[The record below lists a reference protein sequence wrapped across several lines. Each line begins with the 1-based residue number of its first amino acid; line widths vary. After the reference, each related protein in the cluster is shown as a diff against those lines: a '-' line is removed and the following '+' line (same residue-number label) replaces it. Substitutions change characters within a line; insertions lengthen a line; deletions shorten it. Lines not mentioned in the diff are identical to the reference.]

1 MIKQPRPSTELRE
14 ALLALGGLFRQ
25 AVFFSVFTNF
35 LALTPTVY
43 MMQVYGRVLD
53 SRNYT
58 TLAMLT
64 LLVVMV
70 YVFME
75 VLDWARAEIL
85 HRASLKLDQQLND
98 RVFNVSFY
106 AKLRGA
112 QGGPRAPEDM
122 RALRDF
128 LSSPVLLAVLDAPIS
143 LLFMILIYLI
153 NPLMGFMTAFGAVV
167 QILLAFMTEK
177 GTQKLLVDANRG
189 SASAQSYAHS
199 SLRNAEAIEAMGMLD
214 SIHARWLE
222 KQRQFLLSQAVAS
235 DRAGISTAL
244 SKFVQITL
252 GSALLGLG
260 AWLTVKGAFL
270 DGGSMMLVA
279 SILGG
284 RAVAPITQVITQWK
298 LVVGAR
304 DAYERLGNLL
314 GNIPE
319 KPTGMSLPAPRGHL
333 SVEAVTASAPGSPL
347 AIIRGITFVIPAGDI
362 IAMIGPSASGKS
374 TLARLL
380 VGIWPSASGKIRLDG
395 VDVFTWNKAE
405 LGPHIGYLPQDV
417 ELFDGSLAENIARFG
432 AIDRDKVEAAARQV
446 GLHDVIMAL
455 PEGYD
460 AQIGEEGC
468 FLSGGQRQRVGLA
481 RAIYGAPQFIVLD
494 EPNSSL
500 DEAGEAALLD
510 TLRWLKAEGKTVV
523 VITHRA
529 SVFPAVDRILLLRDG
544 AVHGYGVRDEILAA
558 LSGQQQ
564 AAPPAVAPARAAVA
578 A

>member
-1 MIKQPRPSTELRE
+1 M
-14 ALLALGGLFRQ
+14 LALGGLFRQ

-70 YVFME
+70 YIFME

-98 RVFNVSFY
+98 RVFNISFY

-128 LSSPVLLAVLDAPIS
+128 LSSPILLAVLDAPIS

-153 NPLMGFMTAFGAVV
+153 NPLMGFMTAFGAVI

-189 SASAQSYAHS
+189 SASAQSYAHN

-260 AWLTVKGAFL
+260 CWLTVKGAFL

-284 RAVAPITQVITQWK
+284 RAVAPITQVISQWK
-298 LVVGAR
+298 QVVSAR

-314 GNIPE
+314 GNIQE
-319 KPTGMSLPAPRGHL
+319 KPSGMSLPAPKGNL
-333 SVEAVTASAPGSPL
+333 TVEGITASAPGSPM
-347 AIIRGITFVIPAGDI
+347 AIIRGISFVIPAGEI

-395 VDVFTWNKAE
+395 ADIFAWNKTE

-417 ELFDGSLAENIARFG
+417 ELFDGTLAENIARFG
-432 AIDRDKVEAAARQV
+432 QVDRDKVEAAAKRV
-446 GLHDVIMAL
+446 GLHDIIMAL

-481 RAIYGAPQFIVLD
+481 RAVYDAPQFIVLD

-510 TLRWLKAEGKTVV
+510 TLRWLKAEGRTVV
-523 VITHRA
+523 VITHRS

-544 AVHGYGVRDEILAA
+544 TVNGYGARDEILAA

-564 AAPPAVAPARAAVA
+564 PAAPAPARAAVA
-578 A
+578 AA

>member
-1 MIKQPRPSTELRE
+1 MIKQPRQSTELRE
-14 ALLALGGLFRQ
+14 ALLGLGKLFRQ

-64 LLVVMV
+64 LLVVMM
-70 YVFME
+70 YIFME

-85 HRASLKLDQQLND
+85 HRASLKLDDQLND
-98 RVFNVSFY
+98 RIFNVSFY

-112 QGGPRAPEDM
+112 QGGPRAPEDI

-128 LSSPVLLAVLDAPIS
+128 IASPTLLAVLDAPIS

-153 NPLMGFMTAFGAVV
+153 NPLMGFMTAFGAVI

-189 SASAQSYAHS
+189 SASAQSYAHN
-199 SLRNAEAIEAMGMLD
+199 SLRHAEAIEAMGMLE

-260 AWLTVKGAFL
+260 SWLTVKGAFL

-284 RAVAPITQVITQWK
+284 RAVAPITQVISQWK
-298 LVVGAR
+298 QVVSAR
-304 DAYERLGNLL
+304 DAYDRLGTLL

-319 KPTGMSLPAPRGHL
+319 RQTGMSLPPPRGNL
-333 SVEAVTASAPGSPL
+333 SVEGVTATAPASQL
-347 AIIRGITFVIPAGDI
+347 AIIRGITFVIPAGEVV
-362 IAMIGPSASGKS
+362 AMIGPSASGKS

-395 VDVFTWNKAE
+395 ADVFAWNKAE

-432 AIDRDKVEAAARQV
+432 QIDRDKVEAAARQV
-446 GLHDVIMAL
+446 GLHDIILGL
-455 PEGYD
+455 PDGYD
-460 AQIGEEGC
+460 SQIGDEGC

-481 RAIYGAPQFIVLD
+481 RAIYGNPQFIVLD

-500 DEAGEAALLD
+500 DEAGEAALLA
-510 TLRWLKAEGKTVV
+510 TLKWLKSEGKTVV
-523 VITHRA
+523 IITHRTT
-529 SVFPAVDRILLLRDG
+529 VFPAVDRILVLRDG
-544 AVHGYGVRDEILAA
+544 VIQGYGTRDEIMAA
-558 LSGQQQ
+558 LSGQQS
-564 AAPPAVAPARAAVA
+564 AAPPPARVA
-578 A
+578 AAA

>member
-1 MIKQPRPSTELRE
+1 MIKQPRQSTELRE
-14 ALLALGGLFRQ
+14 ALLGLGKLFRQ

-64 LLVVMV
+64 LLVVMM
-70 YVFME
+70 YIFME

-85 HRASLKLDQQLND
+85 HRASLKLDDQLND
-98 RVFNVSFY
+98 RIFNVSFY

-128 LSSPVLLAVLDAPIS
+128 IASPTLLAVLDAPIS

-153 NPLMGFMTAFGAVV
+153 NPLMGFMTAFGAVI

-189 SASAQSYAHS
+189 SASAQSYAHN
-199 SLRNAEAIEAMGMLD
+199 SLRHAEAIEAMGMLE

-260 AWLTVKGAFL
+260 SWLTVKGAFL

-284 RAVAPITQVITQWK
+284 RAVAPITQVISQWK
-298 LVVGAR
+298 QVVSAR
-304 DAYERLGNLL
+304 DAYDRLGTLL

-319 KPTGMSLPAPRGHL
+319 RQTGMSLPPPRGNL
-333 SVEAVTASAPGSPL
+333 SVEGVTATAPASQL
-347 AIIRGITFVIPAGDI
+347 AIIRGITFIIPAGEVV
-362 IAMIGPSASGKS
+362 AMIGPSASGKS

-395 VDVFTWNKAE
+395 ADVFAWNKAE

-432 AIDRDKVEAAARQV
+432 QIDRDKVEAAARQV
-446 GLHDVIMAL
+446 GLHDIILGL
-455 PEGYD
+455 PDGYD
-460 AQIGEEGC
+460 SQIGDEGC

-481 RAIYGAPQFIVLD
+481 RAIYGNPQFIVLD

-500 DEAGEAALLD
+500 DEAGEAALLA
-510 TLRWLKAEGKTVV
+510 TLKWLKSEGKTVV
-523 VITHRA
+523 IITHRTT
-529 SVFPAVDRILLLRDG
+529 VFPAVDRILVLRDG
-544 AVHGYGVRDEILAA
+544 VIQGYGTRDEIMAA
-558 LSGQQQ
+558 LSGQQS
-564 AAPPAVAPARAAVA
+564 AAPPPARVA
-578 A
+578 AAA

>member
-1 MIKQPRPSTELRE
+1 MIKQPRQSTELRE
-14 ALLALGGLFRQ
+14 ALLGLGKLFRQ

-64 LLVVMV
+64 LLVVMM
-70 YVFME
+70 YIFME

-85 HRASLKLDQQLND
+85 HRASLKLDDQLND
-98 RVFNVSFY
+98 RIFNVSFY

-128 LSSPVLLAVLDAPIS
+128 IASPTLLAVLDAPIS

-153 NPLMGFMTAFGAVV
+153 NPLMGFMTAFGAVI

-189 SASAQSYAHS
+189 SASAQSYAHN
-199 SLRNAEAIEAMGMLD
+199 SLRHAEAIEAMGMLE

-244 SKFVQITL
+244 SKLVQITL

-260 AWLTVKGAFL
+260 VWLTIKGAFL

-284 RAVAPITQVITQWK
+284 RAVAPITQVISQWK
-298 LVVGAR
+298 QVVSAR
-304 DAYERLGNLL
+304 DAYDRLGTLL

-319 KPTGMSLPAPRGHL
+319 RQTGMSLPPPQGNL
-333 SVEAVTASAPGSPL
+333 SVEGVTATAPASQL
-347 AIIRGITFVIPAGDI
+347 AIIRGITFVIPAGEVV
-362 IAMIGPSASGKS
+362 AMIGPSASGKS

-395 VDVFTWNKAE
+395 ADVFAWNKAE

-432 AIDRDKVEAAARQV
+432 QIDRDKVEAAARQV
-446 GLHDVIMAL
+446 GLHDIILGL
-455 PEGYD
+455 PDGYD
-460 AQIGEEGC
+460 SQIGDEGC

-481 RAIYGAPQFIVLD
+481 RAIYGNPRFVVLD

-500 DEAGEAALLD
+500 DEAGEAALLA
-510 TLRWLKAEGKTVV
+510 TLRWLKSEGRTVV
-523 VITHRA
+523 IITHRTT
-529 SVFPAVDRILLLRDG
+529 VFPAVDRILVLRDG
-544 AVHGYGVRDEILAA
+544 VIQGYGTRDEIMAA
-558 LSGQQQ
+558 LSGQQS
-564 AAPPAVAPARAAVA
+564 AAPPPARVA
-578 A
+578 AAA

>member
-1 MIKQPRPSTELRE
+1 MIKQPRQSTELRE
-14 ALLALGGLFRQ
+14 ALLGLGKLFRQ

-64 LLVVMV
+64 LLVVMM
-70 YVFME
+70 YIFME

-85 HRASLKLDQQLND
+85 HRASLKLDDQLND
-98 RVFNVSFY
+98 RIFNVSFY

-128 LSSPVLLAVLDAPIS
+128 IASPTLLAVLDAPIS
-143 LLFMILIYLI
+143 LLFMILVYLI
-153 NPLMGFMTAFGAVV
+153 NPLMGFMTAFGAVI

-189 SASAQSYAHS
+189 SASAQSYAHN
-199 SLRNAEAIEAMGMLD
+199 SLRHAEAIEAMGMLE

-260 AWLTVKGAFL
+260 SWLTVKGAFL

-284 RAVAPITQVITQWK
+284 RAVAPITQVISQWK
-298 LVVGAR
+298 QVVSAR
-304 DAYERLGNLL
+304 DAYDRLGTLL

-319 KPTGMSLPAPRGHL
+319 RQTGMSLPPPQGNL
-333 SVEAVTASAPGSPL
+333 SVEGVTATAPATQL
-347 AIIRGITFVIPAGDI
+347 AIIRGITFIIPAGEVV
-362 IAMIGPSASGKS
+362 AMIGPSASGKS

-395 VDVFTWNKAE
+395 ADVFAWNKAE

-432 AIDRDKVEAAARQV
+432 QIDRDKVEAAARQV
-446 GLHDVIMAL
+446 GLHDIILGL
-455 PEGYD
+455 PDGYD
-460 AQIGEEGC
+460 SQIGDEGC

-481 RAIYGAPQFIVLD
+481 RAIYANPRFVVLD

-500 DEAGEAALLD
+500 DEAGEAALLA
-510 TLRWLKAEGKTVV
+510 TLRWLKSEGRTVV
-523 VITHRA
+523 IITHRT
-529 SVFPAVDRILLLRDG
+529 SVFPAVDRILVLRDG
-544 AVHGYGVRDEILAA
+544 VIQGYGTRDEIMAA
-558 LSGQQQ
+558 LSGQQP
-564 AAPPAVAPARAAVA
+564 APPPARVA
-578 A
+578 AAA

>member
-1 MIKQPRPSTELRE
+1 MIKQPRQSTELRE
-14 ALLALGGLFRQ
+14 ALLGLGKLFRQ

-64 LLVVMV
+64 LLVVMM
-70 YVFME
+70 YIFME

-85 HRASLKLDQQLND
+85 HRASLKLDDQLND
-98 RVFNVSFY
+98 RIFNVSFY

-128 LSSPVLLAVLDAPIS
+128 IASPTLLAVLDAPIS

-153 NPLMGFMTAFGAVV
+153 NPLMGFMTAFGAVI

-189 SASAQSYAHS
+189 SASAQSYAHN
-199 SLRNAEAIEAMGMLD
+199 SLRHAEAIEAMGMLE

-244 SKFVQITL
+244 SKLVQITL

-260 AWLTVKGAFL
+260 VWLTIKGAFL

-284 RAVAPITQVITQWK
+284 RAVAPITQVISQWK
-298 LVVGAR
+298 QVVSAR
-304 DAYERLGNLL
+304 DAYDRLGTLL

-319 KPTGMSLPAPRGHL
+319 RQTGMSLPPPRGNL
-333 SVEAVTASAPGSPL
+333 SVEGVTATAPASQL
-347 AIIRGITFVIPAGDI
+347 AIIRGITFIIPAGEVV
-362 IAMIGPSASGKS
+362 AMIGPSASGKS

-395 VDVFTWNKAE
+395 ADVFAWNKAE

-432 AIDRDKVEAAARQV
+432 QIDRDKVEAAARQV
-446 GLHDVIMAL
+446 GLHDIILGL
-455 PEGYD
+455 PDGYD
-460 AQIGEEGC
+460 SQIGDEGC

-481 RAIYGAPQFIVLD
+481 RAIYGNPRFVVLD

-500 DEAGEAALLD
+500 DEAGEAALLA
-510 TLRWLKAEGKTVV
+510 TLKWLKSEARTVV
-523 VITHRA
+523 IITHRTT
-529 SVFPAVDRILLLRDG
+529 VFPAVDRILVLRDG
-544 AVHGYGVRDEILAA
+544 VIQGYGTRDEIMAA
-558 LSGQQQ
+558 LSGQQP
-564 AAPPAVAPARAAVA
+564 APPPARVA
-578 A
+578 AAA

>member
-1 MIKQPRPSTELRE
+1 MMMKQPKQSTELRE
-14 ALLALGGLFRQ
+14 AMMALEKLFTQ
-25 AVFFSVFTNF
+25 AIFFSVFTNF

-53 SRNYT
+53 SRNYM

-70 YVFME
+70 YIFME
-75 VLDWARAEIL
+75 LIDWVRAEIL
-85 HRASLKLDQQLND
+85 HRASLKLDEQINT
-98 RVFNVSFY
+98 RIFNVSFY
-106 AKLRGA
+106 SKLRGA
-112 QGGPRAPEDM
+112 QGGPRAPEDL
-122 RALRDF
+122 RTIRDF
-128 LSSPVLLAVLDAPIS
+128 ISSPTLLAVLDAPIS

-153 NPLMGFMTAFGAVV
+153 NPIMGFMTAFGAVV

-189 SASAQSYAHS
+189 SSMAQSFAHN
-199 SLRNAEAIEAMGMLD
+199 SLRHAEAIEAMGMLN

-222 KQRQFLLSQAVAS
+222 KQRQFLLNQAIAS
-235 DRAGISTAL
+235 DRAGISSAL

-260 AWLTVKGAFL
+260 VWLTVKGAFI
-270 DGGSMMLVA
+270 DGGAMMLVA

-298 LVVGAR
+298 HVVGAR
-304 DAYERLGNLL
+304 DAYDRLGTLL
-314 GNIPE
+314 SNIPE
-319 KPTGMSLPAPRGHL
+319 RQTGMSLPAPKGNL
-333 SVEAVTASAPGSPL
+333 TVEGITASPPGSQL
-347 AIIRGITFVIPAGDI
+347 AILRGISFAVPAGDI
-362 IAMIGPSASGKS
+362 IAIIGPSASGKS

-380 VGIWPSASGKIRLDG
+380 VGIWPPASGKIRLDG
-395 VDVFTWNKAE
+395 ADVFTWDKSE

-432 AIDRDKVEAAARQV
+432 QVDMEKVEMAANLV
-446 GLHDVIMAL
+446 GLHDIIMAL

-468 FLSGGQRQRVGLA
+468 YLSGGQRQRVGLA
-481 RAIYGAPQFIVLD
+481 RAVYGNPQFIVLD

-500 DEAGEAALLD
+500 DEAGEAALLA
-510 TLRWLKAEGKTVV
+510 TLQWLKSQGKTVI
-523 VITHRA
+523 VITHRTT
-529 SVFPAVDRILLLRDG
+529 VFSAVDRILFLREG
-544 AVHGYGVRDEILAA
+544 TVQAYGPRDEVLAA
-558 LSGQQQ
+558 LAGQQ
-564 AAPPAVAPARAAVA
+564 PPAPSLPARAAA
-578 A
+578 AA

>member
-1 MIKQPRPSTELRE
+1 M
-14 ALLALGGLFRQ
+14 LALGGLFRQ

-70 YVFME
+70 YIFME

-98 RVFNVSFY
+98 RVFNISFY

-128 LSSPVLLAVLDAPIS
+128 LSSPILLAVLDAPIS

-153 NPLMGFMTAFGAVV
+153 NPLMGFMTAFGAVI
-167 QILLAFMTEK
+167 QILLAFLTEK

-189 SASAQSYAHS
+189 SASAQSYAHN

-260 AWLTVKGAFL
+260 SWLTVKGAFL
-270 DGGSMMLVA
+270 DGGAMMLVA

-284 RAVAPITQVITQWK
+284 RAVAPITQVISQWK
-298 LVVGAR
+298 QVVSAR

-314 GNIPE
+314 GNIQE
-319 KPTGMSLPAPRGHL
+319 KPSGMSLPAPKGNL
-333 SVEAVTASAPGSPL
+333 TVEGITASAPGSPM
-347 AIIRGITFVIPAGDI
+347 AIIRGISFVIPAGEI

-395 VDVFTWNKAE
+395 ADIFAWNKTE

-417 ELFDGSLAENIARFG
+417 ELFDGTLAENIARFG
-432 AIDRDKVEAAARQV
+432 QVDRDKVEAAAKRV
-446 GLHDVIMAL
+446 GLHDIIMAL

-481 RAIYGAPQFIVLD
+481 RAVYDAPQFIVLD

-510 TLRWLKAEGKTVV
+510 TLRWLKAEGRTVV
-523 VITHRA
+523 VITHRS

-544 AVHGYGVRDEILAA
+544 TVNGYGARDEILAA

-564 AAPPAVAPARAAVA
+564 PAAPAPARAAVA
-578 A
+578 AA

>member
-1 MIKQPRPSTELRE
+1 MIKQPRQSTELRE
-14 ALLALGGLFRQ
+14 ALLGLGKLFRQ

-64 LLVVMV
+64 LLVVMM
-70 YVFME
+70 YIFME

-85 HRASLKLDQQLND
+85 HRASLKLDDQLND
-98 RVFNVSFY
+98 RIFNVSFY

-128 LSSPVLLAVLDAPIS
+128 IASPTLLAVLDAPIS

-153 NPLMGFMTAFGAVV
+153 NPLMGFMTAFGAVI

-189 SASAQSYAHS
+189 SASAQSYAHN
-199 SLRNAEAIEAMGMLD
+199 SLRHAEAIEAMGMLE

-260 AWLTVKGAFL
+260 SWLTVKGAFL

-284 RAVAPITQVITQWK
+284 RAVAPITQVISQWK
-298 LVVGAR
+298 QVVSAR
-304 DAYERLGNLL
+304 DAYDRLGTLL

-319 KPTGMSLPAPRGHL
+319 RQTGMSLPPPQGNL
-333 SVEAVTASAPGSPL
+333 SVEGVTATAPASQL
-347 AIIRGITFVIPAGDI
+347 AIIRGITFVIPAGEVV
-362 IAMIGPSASGKS
+362 AMIGPSASGKS

-395 VDVFTWNKAE
+395 ADVFAWNKAE

-432 AIDRDKVEAAARQV
+432 QIDRDKVEAAARQV
-446 GLHDVIMAL
+446 GLHDIILGL
-455 PEGYD
+455 PDGYD
-460 AQIGEEGC
+460 SQIGDEGC

-481 RAIYGAPQFIVLD
+481 RAIYANPRFVVLD

-500 DEAGEAALLD
+500 DEAGEAALLA
-510 TLRWLKAEGKTVV
+510 TLKWLKSEGRTVV
-523 VITHRA
+523 IITPRT
-529 SVFPAVDRILLLRDG
+529 SVFPAVDRILVLRDG
-544 AVHGYGVRDEILAA
+544 VIQGYGTRDEIMAA
-558 LSGQQQ
+558 LSGQQP
-564 AAPPAVAPARAAVA
+564 APPPARVA
-578 A
+578 AAA

>member
-1 MIKQPRPSTELRE
+1 MIKQPRQSTELRE
-14 ALLALGGLFRQ
+14 ALLGLGKLFRQ

-64 LLVVMV
+64 LLVVMM
-70 YVFME
+70 YIFME

-85 HRASLKLDQQLND
+85 HRASLKLDDQLND
-98 RVFNVSFY
+98 RIFNVSFY

-128 LSSPVLLAVLDAPIS
+128 IASPTLLAVLDAPIS

-153 NPLMGFMTAFGAVV
+153 NPLMGFMTAFGAVI

-189 SASAQSYAHS
+189 SASAQSYAHN
-199 SLRNAEAIEAMGMLD
+199 SLRHAEAIEAMGMLE

-260 AWLTVKGAFL
+260 SWLTVKGAFL

-284 RAVAPITQVITQWK
+284 RAVAPITQVISQWK
-298 LVVGAR
+298 QVVSAR
-304 DAYERLGNLL
+304 DAYDRLGTLL

-319 KPTGMSLPAPRGHL
+319 RQTGMSLPPPQGNL
-333 SVEAVTASAPGSPL
+333 SVEGVTATAPATQL
-347 AIIRGITFVIPAGDI
+347 AIIRGITFVIPAGEVV
-362 IAMIGPSASGKS
+362 AMIGPSASGKS

-395 VDVFTWNKAE
+395 ADVFAWNKAE

-432 AIDRDKVEAAARQV
+432 QIDRDKVEAAARQV
-446 GLHDVIMAL
+446 GLHDIILGL
-455 PEGYD
+455 PDGYD
-460 AQIGEEGC
+460 SQIGDEGC

-481 RAIYGAPQFIVLD
+481 RAIYGNPRFVVLD

-500 DEAGEAALLD
+500 DEAGEAALLA
-510 TLRWLKAEGKTVV
+510 TLKWLKSEARTVV
-523 VITHRA
+523 IITHRTT
-529 SVFPAVDRILLLRDG
+529 VFPAVDRILVLRDG
-544 AVHGYGVRDEILAA
+544 VIQGYGTRDEIMAA
-558 LSGQQQ
+558 LSGQQP
-564 AAPPAVAPARAAVA
+564 APPPARVA
-578 A
+578 AAA

>member
-1 MIKQPRPSTELRE
+1 MIKQPRQSTELRE
-14 ALLALGGLFRQ
+14 ALLGLGKLFRQ

-64 LLVVMV
+64 LLVVMM
-70 YVFME
+70 YIFME

-85 HRASLKLDQQLND
+85 HRASLKLDDQLND
-98 RVFNVSFY
+98 RIFNVSFY

-128 LSSPVLLAVLDAPIS
+128 IASPTLLAVLDAPIS

-153 NPLMGFMTAFGAVV
+153 NPLMGFMTAFGAVI

-189 SASAQSYAHS
+189 SASAQSYAHN
-199 SLRNAEAIEAMGMLD
+199 SLRHAEAIEAMGMLE

-244 SKFVQITL
+244 SKLVQITL

-260 AWLTVKGAFL
+260 VWLTIKGAFL

-284 RAVAPITQVITQWK
+284 RAVAPITQVISQWK
-298 LVVGAR
+298 QVVSAR
-304 DAYERLGNLL
+304 DAYDRLGTLL

-319 KPTGMSLPAPRGHL
+319 RQTGMSLPPPQGNL
-333 SVEAVTASAPGSPL
+333 SVEGVTATAPASQL
-347 AIIRGITFVIPAGDI
+347 AIIRGITFVIPAGEVV
-362 IAMIGPSASGKS
+362 AMIGPSASGKS

-395 VDVFTWNKAE
+395 ADVFAWNKAE

-432 AIDRDKVEAAARQV
+432 QIDRDKVEAAARQV
-446 GLHDVIMAL
+446 GLHDIILGL
-455 PEGYD
+455 PDGYD
-460 AQIGEEGC
+460 SQIGDEGC

-481 RAIYGAPQFIVLD
+481 RAIYGNPRFVVLD

-500 DEAGEAALLD
+500 DEAGEAALLA
-510 TLRWLKAEGKTVV
+510 TLKWLKSEARTVV
-523 VITHRA
+523 IITHRTT
-529 SVFPAVDRILLLRDG
+529 VFPAVDRILVLRDG
-544 AVHGYGVRDEILAA
+544 VIQGYGTRDEIMAA
-558 LSGQQQ
+558 LSGQQS
-564 AAPPAVAPARAAVA
+564 AAPPPARVA
-578 A
+578 AAA

>member
-1 MIKQPRPSTELRE
+1 MIKQPRQSTELRE
-14 ALLALGGLFRQ
+14 ALLGLGKLFRQ

-64 LLVVMV
+64 LLVVMM
-70 YVFME
+70 YIFME

-85 HRASLKLDQQLND
+85 HRASLKLDDQLND
-98 RVFNVSFY
+98 RIFNVSFY

-128 LSSPVLLAVLDAPIS
+128 IASPTLLAVLDAPIS

-153 NPLMGFMTAFGAVV
+153 NPLMGFMTAFGAVI

-189 SASAQSYAHS
+189 SASAQSYAHN
-199 SLRNAEAIEAMGMLD
+199 SLRHAEAIEAMGMLE

-260 AWLTVKGAFL
+260 SWLTVKGAFL

-284 RAVAPITQVITQWK
+284 RAVAPITQVISQWK
-298 LVVGAR
+298 QVVSAR
-304 DAYERLGNLL
+304 DAYDRLGTLL

-319 KPTGMSLPAPRGHL
+319 RQTGMSLPPPQGNL
-333 SVEAVTASAPGSPL
+333 SVEGVTATAPASQL
-347 AIIRGITFVIPAGDI
+347 AIIRGITFVIPAGEVV
-362 IAMIGPSASGKS
+362 AMIGPSASGKS

-395 VDVFTWNKAE
+395 ADVFAWNKAE

-432 AIDRDKVEAAARQV
+432 QIDRDKVEAAARQV
-446 GLHDVIMAL
+446 GLHDIILGL
-455 PEGYD
+455 PDGYD
-460 AQIGEEGC
+460 SQIGDEGC

-481 RAIYGAPQFIVLD
+481 RAIYANPRFVVLD

-500 DEAGEAALLD
+500 DEAGEAALLA
-510 TLRWLKAEGKTVV
+510 TLKWLKSEGRTVV
-523 VITHRA
+523 IITHRT
-529 SVFPAVDRILLLRDG
+529 SVFPAVDRILVLRDG
-544 AVHGYGVRDEILAA
+544 VIQGYGTRDEIMAA
-558 LSGQQQ
+558 LSGQQP
-564 AAPPAVAPARAAVA
+564 APPPARVA
-578 A
+578 AAA

>member
-1 MIKQPRPSTELRE
+1 MIKQPRQSTELRE
-14 ALLALGGLFRQ
+14 ALLGLGKLFRQ

-64 LLVVMV
+64 LLVVMM
-70 YVFME
+70 YIFME

-85 HRASLKLDQQLND
+85 HRASLKLDDQLND
-98 RVFNVSFY
+98 RIFNVSFY

-128 LSSPVLLAVLDAPIS
+128 IASPTLLAVLDAPIS

-153 NPLMGFMTAFGAVV
+153 NPLMGFMTAFGAVI

-189 SASAQSYAHS
+189 SASAQSYAHN
-199 SLRNAEAIEAMGMLD
+199 SLRHAEAIEAMGMLE

-244 SKFVQITL
+244 SKLVQITL

-260 AWLTVKGAFL
+260 VWLTIKGAFL

-284 RAVAPITQVITQWK
+284 RAVAPITQVISQWK
-298 LVVGAR
+298 QVVSAR
-304 DAYERLGNLL
+304 DAYDRLGTLL

-319 KPTGMSLPAPRGHL
+319 RQTGMSLPPPQGNL
-333 SVEAVTASAPGSPL
+333 SVEGVTATAPASQL
-347 AIIRGITFVIPAGDI
+347 AIIRGITFVIPAGEVV
-362 IAMIGPSASGKS
+362 AMIGPSASGKS

-395 VDVFTWNKAE
+395 ADVFAWNKAE

-417 ELFDGSLAENIARFG
+417 ELFDGSLADNIARFG
-432 AIDRDKVEAAARQV
+432 QIDRDKVEAAARQV
-446 GLHDVIMAL
+446 GLHDIILGL
-455 PEGYD
+455 PDGYD
-460 AQIGEEGC
+460 SQIGDEGC

-481 RAIYGAPQFIVLD
+481 RAIYGNPRFVVLD

-500 DEAGEAALLD
+500 DEAGEAALLA
-510 TLRWLKAEGKTVV
+510 TLRWLKSEGRTVV
-523 VITHRA
+523 IITHRTT
-529 SVFPAVDRILLLRDG
+529 VFPAVDRILVLRDG
-544 AVHGYGVRDEILAA
+544 VIQGYGTRDEIMAA
-558 LSGQQQ
+558 LSGQQS
-564 AAPPAVAPARAAVA
+564 AAPPPARVA
-578 A
+578 AAA

>member
-1 MIKQPRPSTELRE
+1 M
-14 ALLALGGLFRQ
+14 LALGGLFRQ

-70 YVFME
+70 YIFME

-98 RVFNVSFY
+98 RVFNISFY

-128 LSSPVLLAVLDAPIS
+128 LSSPILLAVLDAPIS

-153 NPLMGFMTAFGAVV
+153 NPLMGFMTAFGAVI

-189 SASAQSYAHS
+189 SASAQSYAHN

-260 AWLTVKGAFL
+260 SWLTVKGAFL
-270 DGGSMMLVA
+270 DGGAMMLVA

-284 RAVAPITQVITQWK
+284 RAVAPITQVISQWK
-298 LVVGAR
+298 QVVSAR

-314 GNIPE
+314 GNIQE
-319 KPTGMSLPAPRGHL
+319 KPSGMSLPAPKGNL
-333 SVEAVTASAPGSPL
+333 TVEGITASAPGSPM
-347 AIIRGITFVIPAGDI
+347 AIIRGISFVIPAGEI

-395 VDVFTWNKAE
+395 ADIFAWNKTE

-417 ELFDGSLAENIARFG
+417 ELFDGTLAENIARFG
-432 AIDRDKVEAAARQV
+432 QVDRDKVEAAAKRV
-446 GLHDVIMAL
+446 GLHDIIMAL

-481 RAIYGAPQFIVLD
+481 RAVYDAPQFIVLD

-510 TLRWLKAEGKTVV
+510 TLRWLKAEGRTVV
-523 VITHRA
+523 VITHRS

-544 AVHGYGVRDEILAA
+544 TVNGYGARDEILAA

-564 AAPPAVAPARAAVA
+564 PAAPAPARAAVA
-578 A
+578 AA

>member
-1 MIKQPRPSTELRE
+1 MIKQPRQSTELRE
-14 ALLALGGLFRQ
+14 ALLGLGKLFRQ

-64 LLVVMV
+64 LLVVMM
-70 YVFME
+70 YIFME

-85 HRASLKLDQQLND
+85 HRASLKLDDQLND
-98 RVFNVSFY
+98 RIFNVSFY

-128 LSSPVLLAVLDAPIS
+128 IASPTLLAVLDAPIS
-143 LLFMILIYLI
+143 LLFMILVYLI
-153 NPLMGFMTAFGAVV
+153 NPLMGFMTAFGAVI

-189 SASAQSYAHS
+189 SASAQSYAHN
-199 SLRNAEAIEAMGMLD
+199 SLRHAEAIEAMGMLE

-260 AWLTVKGAFL
+260 SWLTVKGAFL

-284 RAVAPITQVITQWK
+284 RAVAPITQVISQWK
-298 LVVGAR
+298 QVVSAR
-304 DAYERLGNLL
+304 DAYDRLGTLL

-319 KPTGMSLPAPRGHL
+319 RQTGMSLPPPRGNL
-333 SVEAVTASAPGSPL
+333 SVEGVTATAPASQL
-347 AIIRGITFVIPAGDI
+347 AIIRGITFIIPAGEVV
-362 IAMIGPSASGKS
+362 AMIGPSASGKS

-395 VDVFTWNKAE
+395 ADVFAWNKAE

-432 AIDRDKVEAAARQV
+432 QIDRDKVEAAARQV
-446 GLHDVIMAL
+446 GLHDIILGL
-455 PEGYD
+455 PDGYD
-460 AQIGEEGC
+460 SQIGDEGC

-481 RAIYGAPQFIVLD
+481 RAIYANPRFVVLD

-500 DEAGEAALLD
+500 DEAGEAALLA
-510 TLRWLKAEGKTVV
+510 TLKWLKSEGRTVV
-523 VITHRA
+523 IITHRT
-529 SVFPAVDRILLLRDG
+529 SVFPAVDRILVLRDG
-544 AVHGYGVRDEILAA
+544 VIQGYGTRDEIMAA
-558 LSGQQQ
+558 LSGQQP
-564 AAPPAVAPARAAVA
+564 APPPARVA
-578 A
+578 AAA

>member
-1 MIKQPRPSTELRE
+1 M
-14 ALLALGGLFRQ
+14 LALGGLFRQ

-70 YVFME
+70 YIFME

-98 RVFNVSFY
+98 RVFNISFY

-128 LSSPVLLAVLDAPIS
+128 LSSPILLAVLDAPIS

-153 NPLMGFMTAFGAVV
+153 NPLMGFMTAFGAVI

-189 SASAQSYAHS
+189 SASAQSYAHN

-260 AWLTVKGAFL
+260 SWLTVKGAFL
-270 DGGSMMLVA
+270 DGGAMMLVA

-284 RAVAPITQVITQWK
+284 RAVAPITQVISQWK
-298 LVVGAR
+298 QVVSAR

-314 GNIPE
+314 GNIQE
-319 KPTGMSLPAPRGHL
+319 KPSGMSLPAPKGNL
-333 SVEAVTASAPGSPL
+333 TVEGITASAPGSPM
-347 AIIRGITFVIPAGDI
+347 AIIRGISFVIPAGEI

-395 VDVFTWNKAE
+395 ADIFAWNKTE
-405 LGPHIGYLPQDV
+405 LGPHLGYLPQDV
-417 ELFDGSLAENIARFG
+417 ELFDGTLAENIARFG
-432 AIDRDKVEAAARQV
+432 QVDRDKVEAAAKRV
-446 GLHDVIMAL
+446 GLHDIIMAL

-481 RAIYGAPQFIVLD
+481 RAVYDAPQFIVLD

-510 TLRWLKAEGKTVV
+510 TLRWLKAEGRTVV
-523 VITHRA
+523 VITHRS

-544 AVHGYGVRDEILAA
+544 TVNGYGARDEILAA

-564 AAPPAVAPARAAVA
+564 PAAPAPARAAVA
-578 A
+578 AA

>member
-1 MIKQPRPSTELRE
+1 MIKQPRQSTELRE
-14 ALLALGGLFRQ
+14 ALLGLGKLFRQ

-64 LLVVMV
+64 LLVVMM
-70 YVFME
+70 YIFME

-85 HRASLKLDQQLND
+85 HRASLKLDDQLND
-98 RVFNVSFY
+98 RIFNVSFY

-128 LSSPVLLAVLDAPIS
+128 IASPTLLAVLDAPIS

-153 NPLMGFMTAFGAVV
+153 NPLMGFMTAFGAVI

-189 SASAQSYAHS
+189 SASAQSYAHN
-199 SLRNAEAIEAMGMLD
+199 SLRHAEAIEAMGMLE

-244 SKFVQITL
+244 SKLVQITL

-260 AWLTVKGAFL
+260 VWLTIKGAFL

-284 RAVAPITQVITQWK
+284 RAVAPITQVISQWK
-298 LVVGAR
+298 QVVSAR
-304 DAYERLGNLL
+304 DAYDRLGTLL

-319 KPTGMSLPAPRGHL
+319 RQTGMSLPPPQGNL
-333 SVEAVTASAPGSPL
+333 SVEGVTATAPATQL
-347 AIIRGITFVIPAGDI
+347 AIIRGITFVIPAGEVV
-362 IAMIGPSASGKS
+362 AMIGPSASGKS

-395 VDVFTWNKAE
+395 ADVFAWNKAE

-432 AIDRDKVEAAARQV
+432 QIDRDKVEAAARQV
-446 GLHDVIMAL
+446 GLHDIILGL
-455 PEGYD
+455 PDGYD
-460 AQIGEEGC
+460 SQIGDEGC

-481 RAIYGAPQFIVLD
+481 RAIYANPRFVVLD

-500 DEAGEAALLD
+500 DEAGEAALLA
-510 TLRWLKAEGKTVV
+510 TLKWLKSEARTVV
-523 VITHRA
+523 IITHRTT
-529 SVFPAVDRILLLRDG
+529 VFPAVDRILVLRDG
-544 AVHGYGVRDEILAA
+544 VIQGYGTRDEIMAA
-558 LSGQQQ
+558 LSGQQP
-564 AAPPAVAPARAAVA
+564 APPPARVA
-578 A
+578 AAA

>member
-1 MIKQPRPSTELRE
+1 MIKQPRQSTELRE
-14 ALLALGGLFRQ
+14 ALLGLGKLFRQ

-64 LLVVMV
+64 LLVVMM
-70 YVFME
+70 YIFME

-85 HRASLKLDQQLND
+85 HRASLKLDDQLND
-98 RVFNVSFY
+98 RIFNVSFY

-128 LSSPVLLAVLDAPIS
+128 IASPTLLAVLDAPIS
-143 LLFMILIYLI
+143 LLFMILVYLI
-153 NPLMGFMTAFGAVV
+153 NPLMGFMTAFGAVI

-189 SASAQSYAHS
+189 SASAQSYAHN
-199 SLRNAEAIEAMGMLD
+199 SLRHAEAIEAMGMLE

-260 AWLTVKGAFL
+260 SWLTVKGAFL

-284 RAVAPITQVITQWK
+284 RAVAPITQVISQWK
-298 LVVGAR
+298 QVVSAR
-304 DAYERLGNLL
+304 DAYDRLGTLL

-319 KPTGMSLPAPRGHL
+319 RQTGMSLPPPQGNL
-333 SVEAVTASAPGSPL
+333 SVEGVTATAPATQL
-347 AIIRGITFVIPAGDI
+347 AIIRGITFVIPAGEVV
-362 IAMIGPSASGKS
+362 AMIGPSASGKS

-395 VDVFTWNKAE
+395 ADVFAWNKAE

-432 AIDRDKVEAAARQV
+432 QIDRDKVEAAARQV
-446 GLHDVIMAL
+446 GLHDIILGL
-455 PEGYD
+455 PDGYD
-460 AQIGEEGC
+460 SQIGDEGC

-481 RAIYGAPQFIVLD
+481 RAIYANPRFVVLD

-500 DEAGEAALLD
+500 DEAGEAALLA
-510 TLRWLKAEGKTVV
+510 TLKWLKSEGRTVV
-523 VITHRA
+523 IITHRT
-529 SVFPAVDRILLLRDG
+529 SVFPAVDRILVLRDG
-544 AVHGYGVRDEILAA
+544 VIQGYGTRDEIMAA
-558 LSGQQQ
+558 LSGQQP
-564 AAPPAVAPARAAVA
+564 APPPARVA
-578 A
+578 AAA

>member
-1 MIKQPRPSTELRE
+1 MIKQPRQSTELRE
-14 ALLALGGLFRQ
+14 ALLGLGKLFRQ
-25 AVFFSVFTNF
+25 AVFFSMFTNF

-64 LLVVMV
+64 LLVVMM
-70 YVFME
+70 YIFME

-85 HRASLKLDQQLND
+85 HRASLKLDDQLND
-98 RVFNVSFY
+98 RIFNVSFY

-128 LSSPVLLAVLDAPIS
+128 IASPTLLAVLDAPIS

-153 NPLMGFMTAFGAVV
+153 NPLMGFMTAFGAVI

-189 SASAQSYAHS
+189 SASAQSYAHN
-199 SLRNAEAIEAMGMLD
+199 SLRHAEAIEAMGMLE

-260 AWLTVKGAFL
+260 SWLTVKGAFL

-284 RAVAPITQVITQWK
+284 RAVAPITQVISQWK
-298 LVVGAR
+298 QVVSAR
-304 DAYERLGNLL
+304 DAYDRLGTLL

-319 KPTGMSLPAPRGHL
+319 RQTGMSLPPPRGNL
-333 SVEAVTASAPGSPL
+333 SVEGVTATAPASQL
-347 AIIRGITFVIPAGDI
+347 AIIRGITFVIPAGEVV
-362 IAMIGPSASGKS
+362 AMIGPSASGKS

-395 VDVFTWNKAE
+395 ADVFAWNKAE

-432 AIDRDKVEAAARQV
+432 QIDRDKVEAAARQV
-446 GLHDVIMAL
+446 GLHDIILGL
-455 PEGYD
+455 PDGYD
-460 AQIGEEGC
+460 SQIGDEGC

-481 RAIYGAPQFIVLD
+481 RAIYGNPQFIVLD

-500 DEAGEAALLD
+500 DEAGEAALLA
-510 TLRWLKAEGKTVV
+510 TLRWLKSEGKTVV
-523 VITHRA
+523 IITHRTT
-529 SVFPAVDRILLLRDG
+529 VFPAVDRILVLRDG
-544 AVHGYGVRDEILAA
+544 VIQGYGTRDEIMAA
-558 LSGQQQ
+558 LSGQQS
-564 AAPPAVAPARAAVA
+564 AAPPPARVA
-578 A
+578 AAA